1 MSSNLTIKKTD
12 SHKKQIMTSSITPIS
27 VLIIEEK
34 QVSNSPLKKALLDF
48 DFKIVKQLSFDDNII
63 DEIES
68 CSPNILILATD
79 LPTDKTL
86 QDLAEINQLLPLP
99 IIIFA
104 ENDSPNVI
112 KNAIKAGVSAYV
124 VHEVL
129 PQRINSIISVAN
141 ERFKEVQV
149 LRDELKHTK
158 NQLEARKYIERA
170 KGYIMQ
176 QKKISEN
183 EAYADLRKMAMDQG
197 SPLATVAKNIIDV
210 CELLSTPK
218 LSRNGAF

>member
-1 MSSNLTIKKTD
+1 MANNFPNKTKNHNQHCGVSSSN
-12 SHKKQIMTSSITPIS
+12 PIS
-27 VLIIEEK
+27 VLLIEET
-34 QVSNSPLKKALLDF
+34 QTSRSPLQKALIDF
-48 DFKIVKQLSFDDNII
+48 DFNIVKQLAFGDNII

-68 CSPNILILATD
+68 CNPNILILATD
-79 LPTDKTL
+79 LPTDDTL
-86 QDLAEINQLLPLP
+86 KDLAEINQILPLP

-104 ENDSPNVI
+104 EYDSPNVI

-141 ERFKEVQV
+141 ERFKNVQV

-158 NQLEARKYIERA
+158 NQLEARKYIEKA

-218 LSRNGAF
+218 LSNDGAF